1 MAGEQRQR
9 PEEKV
14 ACVKRNYDASV
25 PIASVIRYVN
35 GSGGCVSVSDVWCGK
50 GLGFSTDAVSMDHP
64 RRNLPPSRRKIDV
77 DKNNSNQTE
86 FRMPFLITGQAI
98 DWYRSLN
105 IEDMLNA
112 ASPGI
117 CMAKYQLYPRHVLQ
131 FMESPE
137 YNRFT
142 HIVLDTTPTLKK
154 KITAAASAFTSVF
167 GKKEI
172 QQQRPSNE
180 LDQLKERMEK
190 VLNVFSEVDTTE
202 FVIVTIAPFSYLFI
216 RSLVYMCGTKGTNAC
231 AQTYSGRYEAFD

>member
-1 MAGEQRQR
+1 MF
-9 PEEKV
+9 
-14 ACVKRNYDASV
+14 
-25 PIASVIRYVN
+25 
-35 GSGGCVSVSDVWCGK
+35 
-50 GLGFSTDAVSMDHP
+50 GLGFSTDAVSMDPP

-77 DKNNSNQTE
+77 DKNSSNQTE
-86 FRMPFLITGQAI
+86 LG
-98 DWYRSLN
+98 SLN

-117 CMAKYQLYPRHVLQ
+117 RRNISYIQGTSLESSQVLQ
-131 FMESPE
+131 YMESPE

-142 HIVLDTTPTLKK
+142 HIVLDTTPTEHTLRLLSLSDFYDSSIGKIKLSLVVFDIQLKK
-154 KITAAASAFTSVF
+154 KITAAASAFMSVF

-202 FVIVTIAPFSYLFI
+202 FVIEQTRVLRLIQDD
-216 RSLVYMCGTKGTNAC
+216 TKHLTRDILNSCCYKKQLHGWYEL
-231 AQTYSGRYEAFD
+231 YSDN

>member
-1 MAGEQRQR
+1 M
-9 PEEKV
+9 
-14 ACVKRNYDASV
+14 
-25 PIASVIRYVN
+25 
-35 GSGGCVSVSDVWCGK
+35 
-50 GLGFSTDAVSMDHP
+50 L
-64 RRNLPPSRRKIDV
+64 
-77 DKNNSNQTE
+77 
-86 FRMPFLITGQAI
+86 
-98 DWYRSLN
+98 RSL
-105 IEDMLNA
+105 E
-112 ASPGI
+112 SS
-117 CMAKYQLYPRHVLQ
+117 HVLQ

-142 HIVLDTTPTLKK
+142 HIVLDTTPTEHTLQFLSLSDFYDSSIGKIKLKK

-216 RSLVYMCGTKGTNAC
+216 RSLVYMWLLMWLLRRLALFFYPIKDKF
-231 AQTYSGRYEAFD
+231 E

>member
-1 MAGEQRQR
+1 
-9 PEEKV
+9 
-14 ACVKRNYDASV
+14 
-25 PIASVIRYVN
+25 
-35 GSGGCVSVSDVWCGK
+35 
-50 GLGFSTDAVSMDHP
+50 MDPP

-77 DKNNSNQTE
+77 DKNSSNQTE

-117 CMAKYQLYPRHVLQ
+117 RRNISYIQGT
-131 FMESPE
+131 FF
-137 YNRFT
+137 N
-142 HIVLDTTPTLKK
+142 IWILDTTPTEHTLRLLSLSDFYDSSIGKIKLKK
-154 KITAAASAFTSVF
+154 KITAAASAFMSVF

-202 FVIVTIAPFSYLFI
+202 FVIFTCVGRKEQTRVLRLIQDD
-216 RSLVYMCGTKGTNAC
+216 TKHLTRDILNSCCYKKQLHGWYEL
-231 AQTYSGRYEAFD
+231 YSDN

>member
-1 MAGEQRQR
+1 
-9 PEEKV
+9 
-14 ACVKRNYDASV
+14 
-25 PIASVIRYVN
+25 
-35 GSGGCVSVSDVWCGK
+35 
-50 GLGFSTDAVSMDHP
+50 MDP
-64 RRNLPPSRRKIDV
+64 PPRNLPPSRRKIDV
-77 DKNNSNQTE
+77 DKNSSNQTE

-142 HIVLDTTPTLKK
+142 HIVLDTTPTEHTLRLLSLSDFYDSSIGKIKLSLVVFDIQLKK
-154 KITAAASAFTSVF
+154 KITAAASAFMSVF

-180 LDQLKERMEK
+180 LDQLKRENGESSK
-190 VLNVFSEVDTTE
+190 CF
-202 FVIVTIAPFSYLFI
+202 
-216 RSLVYMCGTKGTNAC
+216 
-231 AQTYSGRYEAFD
+231 Q

>member
-1 MAGEQRQR
+1 M
-9 PEEKV
+9 
-14 ACVKRNYDASV
+14 
-25 PIASVIRYVN
+25 
-35 GSGGCVSVSDVWCGK
+35 
-50 GLGFSTDAVSMDHP
+50 L
-64 RRNLPPSRRKIDV
+64 
-77 DKNNSNQTE
+77 
-86 FRMPFLITGQAI
+86 
-98 DWYRSLN
+98 RSL
-105 IEDMLNA
+105 E
-112 ASPGI
+112 SS
-117 CMAKYQLYPRHVLQ
+117 HVLQ

-216 RSLVYMCGTKGTNAC
+216 RSLVYMWLLMWSCETKGTNAC

>member
-1 MAGEQRQR
+1 
-9 PEEKV
+9 
-14 ACVKRNYDASV
+14 
-25 PIASVIRYVN
+25 
-35 GSGGCVSVSDVWCGK
+35 
-50 GLGFSTDAVSMDHP
+50 
-64 RRNLPPSRRKIDV
+64 
-77 DKNNSNQTE
+77 
-86 FRMPFLITGQAI
+86 
-98 DWYRSLN
+98 
-105 IEDMLNA
+105 MLNA

-142 HIVLDTTPTLKK
+142 HIVLDTTPTEHTLRLLSLSDFYDSSIGKIKLSLVVFDIQLKK
-154 KITAAASAFTSVF
+154 KITAAASAFMSVF

-202 FVIVTIAPFSYLFI
+202 FVIEQTRVLRLIQDD
-216 RSLVYMCGTKGTNAC
+216 TKHLTRDILNSCCYKKQLHGWYEL
-231 AQTYSGRYEAFD
+231 YSDN

>member
-1 MAGEQRQR
+1 
-9 PEEKV
+9 
-14 ACVKRNYDASV
+14 
-25 PIASVIRYVN
+25 
-35 GSGGCVSVSDVWCGK
+35 
-50 GLGFSTDAVSMDHP
+50 MDPP

-77 DKNNSNQTE
+77 DKNSSNQTE

-117 CMAKYQLYPRHVLQ
+117 RRNISYIQGT
-131 FMESPE
+131 
-137 YNRFT
+137 FT
-142 HIVLDTTPTLKK
+142 HIVLDTTPTEHTLRLLSLSDFYDSSIGKIKLKK
-154 KITAAASAFTSVF
+154 KITAAASAFMSVF

-202 FVIVTIAPFSYLFI
+202 FVIEQTRVLRLIQDD
-216 RSLVYMCGTKGTNAC
+216 TKHLTRDILNSCCYKKQLHGWYEL
-231 AQTYSGRYEAFD
+231 YSDN

>member
-1 MAGEQRQR
+1 MLHHL
-9 PEEKV
+9 V
-14 ACVKRNYDASV
+14 YDE
-25 PIASVIRYVN
+25 ISVI
-35 GSGGCVSVSDVWCGK
+35 SK
-50 GLGFSTDAVSMDHP
+50 
-64 RRNLPPSRRKIDV
+64 
-77 DKNNSNQTE
+77 
-86 FRMPFLITGQAI
+86 
-98 DWYRSLN
+98 
-105 IEDMLNA
+105 
-112 ASPGI
+112 
-117 CMAKYQLYPRHVLQ
+117 VLQ

-142 HIVLDTTPTLKK
+142 HIVLDTTPTEHTLRLLSLSDFYDSSIGKIKLKK
-154 KITAAASAFTSVF
+154 KITAAASAFMSVF

-216 RSLVYMCGTKGTNAC
+216 RSLVYMWSCGTKGTNAC